1 MKIAIIG
8 GGINGIMTA
17 LELCKKNHEVTLFE
31 KTTIMSQ
38 TSSASSKLL
47 HGGLRY
53 LENLEFRLVKEAL
66 GERFFWVNEAP
77 QYVKPIKIFI
87 PIYKYSRRPAWLYK
101 IGLCIY
107 DLLSG
112 KRNLGKHK
120 SYSKTVMKNLCP
132 ELKTDGIIKGF
143 SYFDAQMDDYKLG
156 TWVASKL
163 GHYKK
168 FTLRENTSIDTIS
181 ESGEITH
188 QESKEKFEKIIN
200 VTGPWA
206 HELLKANNI
215 NTNHELDLI
224 RGSHIIVN
232 RQLNCGYFL
241 EVPNE
246 RRVFFVLPYKNKTLI
261 GTTEKRQSLNET
273 IKPSHEEIISL
284 INSYNHY
291 FNKEIKLSDVWQSLA
306 GISPLIKSSKEAN
319 KATREYAIQTNKN
332 LITVYGGKWT
342 TSRQLAIK
350 ISNLFKS

>member
-1 MKIAIIG
+1 
-8 GGINGIMTA
+8 
-17 LELCKKNHEVTLFE
+17 
-31 KTTIMSQ
+31 
-38 TSSASSKLL
+38 
-47 HGGLRY
+47 
-53 LENLEFRLVKEAL
+53 
-66 GERFFWVNEAP
+66 
-77 QYVKPIKIFI
+77 
-87 PIYKYSRRPAWLYK
+87 
-101 IGLCIY
+101 
-107 DLLSG
+107 
-112 KRNLGKHK
+112 
-120 SYSKTVMKNLCP
+120 MKNLCP

-261 GTTEKRQSLNET
+261 GTTEKRQSLNES

-284 INSYNHY
+284 INSYNNY
-291 FNKEIKLSDVWQSLA
+291 FKKEIKLSDVWQSFA
-306 GISPLIKSSKEAN
+306 GIRPLIKSSKEAN